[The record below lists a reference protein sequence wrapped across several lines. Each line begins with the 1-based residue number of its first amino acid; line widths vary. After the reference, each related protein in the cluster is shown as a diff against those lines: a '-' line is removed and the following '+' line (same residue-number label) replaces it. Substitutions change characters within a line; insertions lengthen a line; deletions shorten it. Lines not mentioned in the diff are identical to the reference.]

1 VSTRSLASPALT
13 SAAATAAES
22 SPAGHYVHPALAAV
36 LPMAGALAP
45 RQPYWSPR
53 GLLRLAELVVGGAP
67 GPLRL
72 IAEHDPRRRWYAR
85 LALTDEVE
93 VWLLGWA
100 PEQGTRPHDHGGAS
114 GAFVVLDGQLIET
127 YRDGPVRSR
136 QALLAAGGRSAFGP
150 QRVHLV
156 ENRGPAN
163 ATSVH
168 VYSPPLLPIGERAS
182 LDPA

>member
-1 VSTRSLASPALT
+1 VSTRSFASPALPN
-13 SAAATAAES
+13 AAAAAE
-22 SPAGHYVHPALAAV
+22 PPAAGHYVHPSLAAV
-36 LPMAGALAP
+36 LPLAGALAP
-45 RQPYWSPR
+45 RQPRWRPR
-53 GLLRLAELVVGGAP
+53 ELLRLAELVVRGAP
-67 GPLRL
+67 GTLRL

-114 GAFVVLDGQLIET
+114 GAFIVLDGALTET

-136 QALLAAGGRSAFGP
+136 RVVLAAGGRSAFGP

-156 ENRGPAN
+156 ENRGPGN

-168 VYSPPLLPIGERAS
+168 VYSPPLLPVGERAS